1 MSKPIFVSSM
11 ALKVGRVKSCGVA
24 TDPIY
29 VSFVYMLFL
38 GVCAHLTVNKRNLDV
53 MLLNVFI

>member
-1 MSKPIFVSSM
+1 M
-11 ALKVGRVKSCGVA
+11 ALKVGIVKSCGVA